1 MPDHVHAPCVLLVL
15 GDCGQ
20 PRAARTVR
28 GPVQALRGD
37 AEPAD
42 VPQFQGSGDLL
53 GRASFGLQSCPLA
66 LEVVSV
72 RARDAADRVSR
83 GRFQKHGVGAPQGF
97 LLEPRRDGTP
107 IDRLAGEQIGGAHER
122 PDGDATLPP
131 AARPGRRPSRRTGH
145 RGSRRRRRSRVP
157 LRGRRNRGAPES
169 PRSWFPRARSS
180 YAARRARRIRAPRRR
195 SVAPRRAGTRGAAPV
210 RGRAGRSGS
219 PRFPVPSPGPADPR
233 RSRRRGGDRCGWPR
247 AAPCG
252 SRLAQIP
259 GCRRPTV
266 SGRGGRGSRGARSR
280 SPPGGARPGPGTGG
294 PRRERRR
301 PRTPACRSRGS
312 WAPGGS
318 GSACRAGV
326 PAGSLP
332 RAISSA
338 APSRDS
344 DRPARRPPR

>member
-122 PDGDATLPP
+122 PDGDATRRQRRGQGGDHRGGQGIVDPAGEGDREFLSGAAGIEVLPNHLDHGFPEHEARTRPDVP
-131 AARPGRRPSRRTGH
+131 AAFAPLEDEASRPVAQER
-145 RGSRRRRRSRVP
+145 
-157 LRGRRNRGAPES
+157 AEQ
-169 PRSWFPRARSS
+169 PR
-180 YAARRARRIRAPRRR
+180 
-195 SVAPRRAGTRGAAPV
+195 
-210 RGRAGRSGS
+210 
-219 PRFPVPSPGPADPR
+219 
-233 RSRRRGGDRCGWPR
+233 
-247 AAPCG
+247 
-252 SRLAQIP
+252 
-259 GCRRPTV
+259 
-266 SGRGGRGSRGARSR
+266 
-280 SPPGGARPGPGTGG
+280 
-294 PRRERRR
+294 
-301 PRTPACRSRGS
+301 
-312 WAPGGS
+312 
-318 GSACRAGV
+318 
-326 PAGSLP
+326 
-332 RAISSA
+332 
-338 APSRDS
+338 
-344 DRPARRPPR
+344 